1 MYIASTL
8 SYKLLSYILNS
19 LRFLEPYFP
28 PNAECVKKSTLWF
41 LTKENYKYYILITRP
56 MKKKIKQRNEQSNF
70 QNAVNA
76 RTWQIKKVPKIIV
89 KQVKQIAY
97 KLLVTMK
104 IKK

>member
-1 MYIASTL
+1 
-8 SYKLLSYILNS
+8 
-19 LRFLEPYFP
+19 
-28 PNAECVKKSTLWF
+28 
-41 LTKENYKYYILITRP
+41 